1 MVPRLLC
8 LPQRPAAPLPAHR
21 LRPPQLQPH
30 LRHPP
35 PPPGVR
41 PPLPAAAGPHRRL
54 HHPHPLQGAQKD
66 PHGKG
71 LSPTTR
77 DEGNQGGCCFGCCS
91 LTLSHLSLR
100 SCPWTAARCPR
111 RSARPGCGG
120 SSPASCGPSRRRPWR
135 SWTWRNTRNF
145 GRSEAPIWGHPPPP
159 PRLPAKRWLMDT
171 ATEINRRAILL
182 RIYSGVSGGF
192 ASFHDCFGR
201 LRAARPF
208 TPLPSL
214 PPYCGG
220 TARRPSRSGGSAR
233 GGAAAR
239 GPRGPERCVPG
250 EGPGWAGGGGSR
262 VGPFSPPTPL

>member
-1 MVPRLLC
+1 
-8 LPQRPAAPLPAHR
+8 
-21 LRPPQLQPH
+21 
-30 LRHPP
+30 
-35 PPPGVR
+35 
-41 PPLPAAAGPHRRL
+41 
-54 HHPHPLQGAQKD
+54 
-66 PHGKG
+66 
-71 LSPTTR
+71 
-77 DEGNQGGCCFGCCS
+77 
-91 LTLSHLSLR
+91 
-100 SCPWTAARCPR
+100 
-111 RSARPGCGG
+111 
-120 SSPASCGPSRRRPWR
+120 
-135 SWTWRNTRNF
+135 
-145 GRSEAPIWGHPPPP
+145 
-159 PRLPAKRWLMDT
+159 MDT

-250 EGPGWAGGGGSR
+250 EGPGWAGGGVAGWAVFTSNAFVILGVRPRLWGRGFPPPSRTAGRPSPGRAAPPFGSSQLMQTPI
-262 VGPFSPPTPL
+262 GSPGNPPAHSDPHCQPRSRPQPTQTSIAKLRAPL

>member
-1 MVPRLLC
+1 MVRDSAQQEEMRVIREGVALG
-8 LPQRPAAPLPAHR
+8 AAASLSPISPSAAARGQQHAAR
-21 LRPPQLQPH
+21 GGAQ
-30 LRHPP
+30 
-35 PPPGVR
+35 G
-41 PPLPAAAGPHRRL
+41 PAAAAVPQQAAGQAGGGLGGAGLGEIQEILEEVRHR
-54 HHPHPLQGAQKD
+54 
-66 PHGKG
+66 
-71 LSPTTR
+71 
-77 DEGNQGGCCFGCCS
+77 FGV
-91 LTLSHLSLR
+91 TL
-100 SCPWTAARCPR
+100 
-111 RSARPGCGG
+111 
-120 SSPASCGPSRRRPWR
+120 
-135 SWTWRNTRNF
+135 
-145 GRSEAPIWGHPPPP
+145 PPP

-208 TPLPSL
+208 TPLPSF

-250 EGPGWAGGGGSR
+250 EGPGWAGGGGRGLGRFHLQRLCDPGGAAPALGSR
-262 VGPFSPPTPL
+262 FPPSLPYRWAAFPRPCSPPLWVVPTHADPHWQPR